1 MTEPYRAQR
10 GYDGDVAYEESPS
23 KSIMSNELYDDIR
36 WLAQYFVPALATFY
50 FALSTLWGW
59 PYGEQIIGSLSAFN
73 VFLGAILG
81 VSRSKY
87 YKTGG
92 DTDGILRVDT
102 SDPEKDVYKL
112 ELLRDIADL
121 PNKKTVTFAVDN
133 SRI

>member
-1 MTEPYRAQR
+1 
-10 GYDGDVAYEESPS
+10 
-23 KSIMSNELYDDIR
+23 MSNELYDDIR

-50 FALSTLWGW
+50 FAVSTLWGW
-59 PYGEQIIGSLSAFN
+59 PYGEQIVGSLSAFN